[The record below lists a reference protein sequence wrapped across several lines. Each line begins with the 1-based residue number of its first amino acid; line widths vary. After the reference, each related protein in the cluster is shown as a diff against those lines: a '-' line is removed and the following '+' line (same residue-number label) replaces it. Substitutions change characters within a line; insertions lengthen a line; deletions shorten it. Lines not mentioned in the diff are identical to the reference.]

1 MGAGAGAPPG
11 CLMGAL
17 DGAMLAIPPNVMAMA
32 STLGITYGYQLI
44 ALNQTLQKDLQA
56 CNQIP

>member
-1 MGAGAGAPPG
+1 
-11 CLMGAL
+11 MGAL
-17 DGAMLAIPPNVMAMA
+17 DGAMLARPPNVMAMA